1 MTRLQHRQITI
12 TFCRSERVDL
22 LPRDMQL
29 HHFRRRPTKEA
40 DGTLSAPDNPLACR
54 ICADLISKEGGSIAR
69 LADTAF
75 LLGHRERQRLGQEC
89 PDFGEHASCILLATD
104 NPNHE
109 VVRVATVTKSAITG
123 VHRVSRRD
131 GPLLRQ

>member
-1 MTRLQHRQITI
+1 MLFFFSSRRRHTRCALVTGVQTCALPIL
-12 TFCRSERVDL
+12 DL

-89 PDFGEHASCILLATD
+89 PDFGEHAS
-104 NPNHE
+104 
-109 VVRVATVTKSAITG
+109 
-123 VHRVSRRD
+123 
-131 GPLLRQ
+131 

>member
-40 DGTLSAPDNPLACR
+40 DGTFSAPDNPLACR
-54 ICADLISKEGGSIAR
+54 ICADPISKEGGSIAR
-69 LADTAF
+69 LADTAS
-75 LLGHRERQRLGQEC
+75 LLGHRSRQPPGQTC
-89 PDFGEHASCILLATD
+89 PAVGEHAPRILIATH

-109 VVRVATVTKSAITG
+109 THEEHTT
-123 VHRVSRRD
+123 
-131 GPLLRQ
+131 

>member
-75 LLGHRERQRLGQEC
+75 LLGHRERHRLGDQKSVVS
-89 PDFGEHASCILLATD
+89 GKS
-104 NPNHE
+104 
-109 VVRVATVTKSAITG
+109 VSVRVG
-123 VHRVSRRD
+123 LGGRRTFKKK
-131 GPLLRQ
+131 